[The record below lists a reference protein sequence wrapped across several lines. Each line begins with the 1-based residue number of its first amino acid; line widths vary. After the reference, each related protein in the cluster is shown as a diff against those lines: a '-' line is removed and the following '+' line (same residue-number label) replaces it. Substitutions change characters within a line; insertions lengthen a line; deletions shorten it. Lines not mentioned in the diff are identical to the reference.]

1 MYFFANEKKNQTFNR
16 PWRKDTKW
24 TFVNLIQ
31 AGSLTRTNWR
41 SMFFQRLHLYTVAG
55 FEKLVIFL

>member
-1 MYFFANEKKNQTFNR
+1 MKKNQTFNR